1 LFDENY
7 SRYFFLLRQKEKKN
21 VSDFFTRALTL
32 AGFGSFEKASFLG
45 VDDDD
50 LIFLVDCCLESS
62 SIA

>member
-1 LFDENY
+1 LTKIIVGT
-7 SRYFFLLRQKEKKN
+7 FFCFAKKKIKN